1 MRELPSHHPMLVSP
15 ASPPLTLPQPASTV
29 PSLTPEIRPGDSVVT
44 SRILSNL
51 RSPAQRPVEWLLR
64 ESDLTEVSQ
73 VRRFIPAREDGFTFI
88 ELLVVMA
95 AIVTISAV
103 LVPNS
108 RNLLNTMKARNAARV
123 VERQLQ
129 TARLKAVTN
138 SRALRVRFD
147 CPVAGQM
154 RILEVTGVTATD
166 QAGNRCD
173 QTAYPYPGPNDAL
186 RSTPSMDSPVVY
198 LPAGTTVTCAGCPAG
213 TTAPI
218 ILEFGPRGTVVAV
231 TPQGAASSFT
241 GDVTITVGLVGQTNE
256 VRVNELGRV
265 KFN

>member
-1 MRELPSHHPMLVSP
+1 VRRVNP
-15 ASPPLTLPQPASTV
+15 AS
-29 PSLTPEIRPGDSVVT
+29 DS
-44 SRILSNL
+44 
-51 RSPAQRPVEWLLR
+51 Q
-64 ESDLTEVSQ
+64 
-73 VRRFIPAREDGFTFI
+73 DGFTFV

-95 AIVTISAV
+95 AVVTIAAV

-138 SRALRVRFD
+138 SRTMQVRFA
-147 CPVAGQM
+147 CPVAGQL

-166 QAGNRCD
+166 TANNRCD
-173 QTAYPYPGPNDAL
+173 AAAYPYPGPNDAL
-186 RSTPSMDSPVVY
+186 RSTPAMDSPIVY
-198 LPAGTTVTCAGCPAG
+198 LPAGTTVTCVGCPAG

-218 ILEFGPRGTVVAV
+218 ALEFGPRGTVHGYNVATDSSV
-231 TPQGAASSFT
+231 TFT
-241 GDVTITVGLVGQTNE
+241 GDVRIVVQLGGYTNE
-256 VRVNELGRV
+256 VKVNELGRV